1 LPHGK
6 EGDCPALAKKCTEA
20 ASLGLAADRAASRR
34 LILSLVHIKMEMDSL
49 E

>member
-1 LPHGK
+1 LPHRK
-6 EGDCPALAKKCTEA
+6 EGDCSAVAKKWTEA
-20 ASLGLAADRAASRR
+20 ASLGLAANRAASRR